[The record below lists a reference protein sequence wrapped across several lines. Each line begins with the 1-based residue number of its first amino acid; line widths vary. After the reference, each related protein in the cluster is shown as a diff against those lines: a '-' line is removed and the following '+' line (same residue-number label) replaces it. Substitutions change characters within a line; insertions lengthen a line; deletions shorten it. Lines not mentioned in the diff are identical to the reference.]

1 MRGAIRLQP
10 AATFLAGY
18 GRWGVTLAFALTTLG
33 LPLDDWLAVLSPDTV
48 TACASDSGAG
58 CQCSPARKR
67 AGRCC
72 CQMKRLPVAS
82 TSGCCAKRAKPV
94 ASTVTASKC
103 CVTKPQETPP
113 ADQSRLI
120 LTSCG
125 CGSAEALG
133 LLWSGEPRLLI
144 RAVPPLSLA
153 KTFDECSA
161 RNERVTGTRPQPDVP
176 PPRDR
181 HLSV

>member
-1 MRGAIRLQP
+1 MRGVFRLSWCVHP
-10 AATFLAGY
+10 LARL
-18 GRWGVTLAFALTTLG
+18 GRLGLTLAFALTTLG
-33 LPLDDWLAVLSPDTV
+33 LPLDDWFAALSPETV
-48 TACASDSGAG
+48 TACASESGAG

-82 TSGCCAKRAKPV
+82 TAGCCAKRAKPV
-94 ASTVTASKC
+94 TTTAVASQC
-103 CVTKPQETPP
+103 CATKPQEAMP
-113 ADQSRLI
+113 ADQARLI
-120 LTSCG
+120 LISCG

-144 RAVPPLSLA
+144 RAVPTLSLA
-153 KTFDECSA
+153 KRFDECSA
-161 RNERVTGTRPQPDVP
+161 QNERVTGTRPQPDVP

-181 HLSV
+181 LLSV